1 MMSNAAKNVYILAT
15 SLNVLHNKI
24 IFQYN
29 LSRFSYM
36 NSFSFLFTILQK
48 SLKLCQLSFLRF
60 TPSRWR
66 VLAREIG
73 MRGQRDS
80 DKPKNGATTEEK
92 WRKESASRPARASR
106 PAGGG

>member
-1 MMSNAAKNVYILAT
+1 
-15 SLNVLHNKI
+15 
-24 IFQYN
+24 
-29 LSRFSYM
+29 
-36 NSFSFLFTILQK
+36 
-48 SLKLCQLSFLRF
+48 
-60 TPSRWR
+60 
-66 VLAREIG
+66 